1 MLKKVRKSSRN
12 ELWKVGRDKI
22 QVINK
27 MQY

>member
-1 MLKKVRKSSRN
+1 MTVLKNARKSSRN

-27 MQY
+27 I